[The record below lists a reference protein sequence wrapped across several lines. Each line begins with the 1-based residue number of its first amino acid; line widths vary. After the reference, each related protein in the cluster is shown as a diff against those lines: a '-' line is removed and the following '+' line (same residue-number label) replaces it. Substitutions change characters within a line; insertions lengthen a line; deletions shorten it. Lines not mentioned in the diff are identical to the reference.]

1 MKKVFFYRNFKRF
14 TGGHLKVWDYF
25 NHIKM
30 AGNYLPFI
38 YLEPGGDVSENNPW
52 QSLIQYQLP
61 EWIPSYA

>member
-1 MKKVFFYRNFKRF
+1 MKKVFFYSNYKRF
-14 TGGHLKVWDYF
+14 TGGHLKVFDYF

-30 AGNYLPFI
+30 AGDYLPFI